1 MIKEFLESDE
11 PEAFVTGP
19 AGSGKTTDLKA
30 TVEVLNELNINYL
43 VTAYTHKAKNVL
55 ESKLPQG
62 TPIKTLHSWLKKRPG
77 INSKAK
83 HIKNLMTN
91 HQQGRPEHLQLLIV
105 DEFSFINQEDY
116 MSIGELQDELY
127 LTTYECSKCGKIET
141 DCIDVCENCG
151 HDKFTEVTIPPIKVL
166 YVGDLNQLSPVKGW
180 SAVTPI
186 EPFWKQLTVVHRNT
200 SELMKPL
207 SKLVSMIEG
216 KTSPAYLK
224 ANKDFIRQVNIDEA
238 YLADKEVDKIM
249 LAYTNKAVEAHNIK
263 IQGYSVPRAGDI
275 VYIPTLRCDRIFS
288 EVYDWIPKGA
298 ELLTP
303 NGLITEN
310 TKYNPFKTLQQHRYI
325 KYYNFEGVIIP
336 GIFGS
341 YQNKIV
347 RDKIGA
353 ALVAKNKANQDS
365 IKEFKEY
372 KCINDYVSIMDF
384 NHCMTIHKSQGS
396 EFTNVY
402 VDSSDLTICK
412 DLQEQ
417 MRLLYV
423 SISRSKNKVFMN
435 N

>member
-55 ESKLPQG
+55 ESKLPTG

-116 MSIGELQDELY
+116 MSIGELQDKLY
-127 LTTYECSKCGKIET
+127 LTNYECLKCYRIVLDGEECKCGCKDT
-141 DCIDVCENCG
+141 
-151 HDKFTEVTIPPIKVL
+151 KEVIIPPIKVL

-224 ANKDFIRQVNIDEA
+224 ANKDFIRQVDIDEA
-238 YLADKEVDKIM
+238 YLEDKEVDKIM

-275 VYIPTLRCDRIFS
+275 VYIPTLRCDKAFI
-288 EVYDWIPKGA
+288 EVFDTIPEDA

-303 NGLITEN
+303 NGLIN
-310 TKYNPFKTLQQHRYI
+310 KDTKYNPFKTLQQHSYI
-325 KYYNFEGVIIP
+325 KYYAFEDTPALIP

>member
-1 MIKEFLESDE
+1 MDIKAFLASTE
-11 PEAFVTGP
+11 PEAFITGP
-19 AGSGKTTDLKA
+19 AGSGKTTALHA
-30 TVEVLNELNINYL
+30 VVTELNTLGINYL
-43 VTAYTHKAKNVL
+43 VTAYTHKAKDVL
-55 ESKLPQG
+55 ISKLPEG
-62 TPIKTLHSWLKKRPG
+62 TPVTTLHSWLKKRPG

-116 MSIGELQDELY
+116 MSIGELQDELN
-127 LTTYECSKCGKIET
+127 LTTNECVRCDRVVLDSEECKCGCKET
-141 DCIDVCENCG
+141 
-151 HDKFTEVTIPPIKVL
+151 KEVTIPPIKVL

-180 SAVTPI
+180 SAVTPRG
-186 EPFWKQLTVVHRNT
+186 PFWTKLTVVHRNT

-216 KTSPAYLK
+216 KTPPAYLK
-224 ANKDFIRQVNIDEA
+224 ANKDFIRQVDIDSA
-238 YLADKEVDKIM
+238 YLADTEVDKIM
-249 LAYTNKAVEAHNIK
+249 LAYTNKAVEAHNIR
-263 IQGYSVPRAGDI
+263 IQGYSVPKAGDI
-275 VYIPTLRCDRIFS
+275 VYIPTLRCDKVLVDVFETIPS
-288 EVYDWIPKGA
+288 EAI
-298 ELLTP
+298 LLTP
-303 NGLITEN
+303 NGLIN
-310 TKYNPFKTLQQHRYI
+310 KDTKYNPFRTLQQHSYI
-325 KYYNFEGVIIP
+325 KYYAFDDGTIVP

-341 YQNKIV
+341 YQNKLV
-347 RDKIGA
+347 RDRIGA

-365 IKEFKEY
+365 TKEFKEY

-402 VDSSDLTICK
+402 VDSSDLATCRDIH
-412 DLQEQ
+412 EQ

-423 SISRSKNKVFMN
+423 SISRAKERVYMN

>member
-1 MIKEFLESDE
+1 MIREFLDSDE

-19 AGSGKTTDLKA
+19 AGSGKTTALKA
-30 TVEVLNELNINYL
+30 TVEILNELNINYL

-91 HQQGRPEHLQLLIV
+91 HQQGKPEHLQLLIV

-116 MSIGELQDELY
+116 MSIGELQDELA
-127 LTTYECSKCGKIET
+127 LTTNECVRCGRVVLDGEECKCGCKET
-141 DCIDVCENCG
+141 
-151 HDKFTEVTIPPIKVL
+151 KEVTIPPIKVL

-186 EPFWKQLTVVHRNT
+186 GPFWKKLTVVHRNT

-216 KTSPAYLK
+216 KTPPTYLK
-224 ANKDFIRQVNIDEA
+224 ANKDFIRQVDIDEA
-238 YLADKEVDKIM
+238 YLADTEVDKIM
-249 LAYTNKAVEAHNIK
+249 LAYTNKAVEAHNIR
-263 IQGYSVPRAGDI
+263 IQGYSVPKPGDI
-275 VYIPTLRCDRIFS
+275 VYIPTLRCDKVLVDVF
-288 EVYDWIPKGA
+288 EAIPSKA
-298 ELLTP
+298 ILLTP
-303 NGLITEN
+303 NGLIN
-310 TKYNPFKTLQQHRYI
+310 KDTKYNPFKTLQQHSYI
-325 KYYNFEGVIIP
+325 KYYLFDDSTIVP

-347 RDKIGA
+347 RDRIGA

-365 IKEFKEY
+365 TKEFKEY

-423 SISRSKNKVFMN
+423 SISRSRNKVFMN